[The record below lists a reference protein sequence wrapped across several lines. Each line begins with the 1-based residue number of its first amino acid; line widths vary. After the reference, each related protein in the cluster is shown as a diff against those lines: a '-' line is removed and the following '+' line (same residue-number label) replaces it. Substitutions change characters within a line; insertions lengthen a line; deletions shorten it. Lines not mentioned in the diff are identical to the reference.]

1 MKRLAKTSLVIV
13 VMFTTM
19 LSFANEFTILTKE
32 KTKEIT
38 HVTFENVKR
47 GSLLLIKDHYGMVL
61 FKELIENSG
70 EYSKGFDLTALPNGN
85 YYFELDKEVEIKI
98 IPFVVVSNV
107 VTFDKAKETIINK
120 PFVRFKG
127 GRLLVSKLA
136 LENQPL
142 DIKIYNK
149 DSYLIYSEKLMDGKI
164 LERIYDVSKVEKGH
178 YKIVMTSDGRK
189 FVEKFEI

>member
-19 LSFANEFTILTKE
+19 LSVANEFTTLTKE

-38 HVTFENVKR
+38 HLTFENVKR
-47 GSLLLIKDHYGMVL
+47 GSLLLIKDHYGMIL

-70 EYSKGFDLTALPNGN
+70 EYSKGFDLTALPDGN

-98 IPFVVVSNV
+98 IPFVVLTNV
-107 VTFDKAKETIINK
+107 VTFDKAKESTINK
-120 PFVRFKG
+120 PFVAFKG

-136 LENQPL
+136 LSNQPL
-142 DIKIYNK
+142 EVKIYDKN
-149 DSYLIYSEKLMDGKI
+149 SHLIYSDKLTDGKI
-164 LERIYDVSKVEKGH
+164 LERIYDVSKVEKGN
-178 YKIVMTSDGRK
+178 YKIVMKSDGRE
-189 FVEKFEI
+189 FVKQIEI

>member
-98 IPFVVVSNV
+98 IPFVVLSNV
-107 VTFDKAKETIINK
+107 VTFEKAKETTINK
-120 PFVRFKG
+120 PFVSFKG